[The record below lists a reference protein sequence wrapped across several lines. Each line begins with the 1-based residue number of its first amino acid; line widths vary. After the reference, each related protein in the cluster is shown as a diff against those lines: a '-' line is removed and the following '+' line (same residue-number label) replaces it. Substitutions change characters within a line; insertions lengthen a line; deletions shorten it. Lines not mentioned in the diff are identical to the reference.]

1 MRPFKRCPLGFER
14 LETRDCPAVVVNVVG
29 GNLSVFA
36 FNSQSVDV
44 IQTNASSFQIRE
56 NGAVVRNVSGV
67 TGSMNI
73 FMGPHGQAALNL
85 DFNGF
90 ATIDH
95 VAAFLGAGGGV
106 DMTVLDG
113 GITRSLNILGGT
125 GRDRVY
131 LGGDGNDLTV
141 AGFTN
146 INLLTG
152 SDALFVRANV
162 TLNNRLVSGLV
173 ERVFL
178 DAGSTV
184 NTNVL
189 VFGGPFGNRLD
200 LNGIIKGSATFTGSL
215 FADVVNTGVGATIG
229 GNLHL
234 NLLAGN
240 DTVNLDGA
248 IGNDLTIFSA
258 PFTGNK
264 TINLGGTIG
273 HNALVDIG
281 VGNDTVNF
289 TGIISNDFTLYTR
302 FGKDFVEFDDLSS
315 VNNANVNLGWS
326 DDTFCLHATATI
338 NGSANIN
345 GGPNDTA
352 SPGDR
357 FLTPLPAVPANVFL
371 TSFETISVLTPC

>member
-1 MRPFKRCPLGFER
+1 LLLER
-14 LETRDCPAVVVNVVG
+14 LESRDCPAVFVNVVG
-29 GNLSVFA
+29 GNLSVLSV
-36 FNSQSVDV
+36 NSQSVDV
-44 IQTNASSFQIRE
+44 IQTNADSFQIRE

-67 TGSMNI
+67 TGNMSVM
-73 FMGPHGQAALNL
+73 MGPHGQAALNI

-106 DMTVLDG
+106 DVNILDG
-113 GITRSLNILGGT
+113 AITRSLSIVGGT
-125 GRDRVY
+125 GRDRVF

-141 AGFTN
+141 QGFTN

-152 SDALFVRANV
+152 TDDLFVRANV
-162 TLNNRLVSGLV
+162 TLNERLVSGFV

-178 DAGSTV
+178 DAGSTA
-184 NTNVL
+184 NKNVL

-200 LNGIIKGSATFTGSL
+200 INGTVGGSVSFTGSL
-215 FADVVNTGVGATIG
+215 FADVVNMGVGATIAS
-229 GNLHL
+229 NLNL
-234 NLLAGN
+234 ALLAGN

-248 IGNDLTIFSA
+248 IGNDLSIFSA

-264 TINLGGTIG
+264 TINLGGSVG

-289 TGIISNDFTLYTR
+289 TGIITNDLTMFTR
-302 FGKDFVEFDDLSS
+302 FGTDFVEFDDLSS
-315 VNNANVNLGWS
+315 VNNANVHLGFS

-338 NGSANIN
+338 NGAATID
-345 GGPNDTA
+345 GGQNSTA
-352 SPGDR
+352 SPGNR
-357 FLTPLPAVPANVFL
+357 FVTPLPAVPANVTLKNFQ
-371 TSFETISVLTPC
+371 TISVLTPC